1 VSDQANPDLQY
12 QVTLQ
17 SDDDK
22 RINHYERLREDV
34 RSEIKV
40 RINQRDIFAIQLIT
54 TLGVICSV
62 AFAQE
67 GFNKVIIVAP
77 MLSVYYTMQILYSY
91 RLHDQLAKYL
101 REILEP
107 QLSKLSMTNP
117 KHEWEYY
124 YFHEKKANPGILR
137 TFYFR
142 AMWVVTFASM
152 SYLWVSTDSSFRVAF
167 FISSGI
173 YLAAMIS
180 ITVIFFKDMTGRGY
194 KKYAGS
200 SHKSGAYLS

>member
-1 VSDQANPDLQY
+1 VSDQANPDLQV

-22 RINHYERLREDV
+22 RINHYEKLREDV
-34 RSEIKV
+34 RSEIKL
-40 RINQRDIFAIQLIT
+40 RINQRDNFAFQLIT

-77 MLSVYYTMQILYSY
+77 MLSMYYTMQILYSY
-91 RLHDQLAKYL
+91 RLHDLLAKYL

-117 KHEWEYY
+117 KHEWESYS
-124 YFHEKKANPGILR
+124 FHEKKTNTGIHR
-137 TFYFR
+137 SFFFWK
-142 AMWVVTFASM
+142 MWIVTVASM
-152 SYLWVSTDSSFRVAF
+152 SYLWMSTDSSFRIALN
-167 FISSGI
+167 ISSGI
-173 YLAAMIS
+173 CLIAIIS
-180 ITVIFFKDMTGRGY
+180 ITVIFLKDLMGKGRKKHTGT
-194 KKYAGS
+194 
-200 SHKSGAYLS
+200 SHTSGAYLS